1 MNYKNILITGG
12 AGFVGS
18 NFAIGLKSQY
28 PDITVTALDSL
39 KRRGSELSLTRLKE
53 HGVHFL
59 HADIRN
65 AEDLA
70 FDEEIEVIIECSA
83 EPSVLAGYGANPLYM
98 LQTNLVGTINC
109 LELARAKGADF
120 IFLSTSRVYPY
131 EKINSIPYHGA
142 ETRLVWDAKQ
152 NVPGWSTAGI
162 DIDFSLDGA
171 KTLYGATKL
180 ASELLITEYMHL
192 YNIHCII
199 NRCGVIAG
207 PWQFGKVDQG
217 VFTFWMM
224 SHVFKRPLTYIGY
237 GGSGKQVRDL
247 LHIEDLFHLIDLQLN
262 DMDKGSGKIYN
273 VGGGNEISLSLLEC
287 TQICKE
293 ITGNKIA
300 IESETKEREGDVA
313 IYITDNRRV
322 HEDYGWQP
330 RKDAQTVLLDIYNW
344 IRAYGDR
351 LWQLN

>member
-18 NFAIGLKSQY
+18 NLAIGLKSQY
-28 PDITVTALDSL
+28 PDIKVTALDSL
-39 KRRGSELSLTRLKE
+39 KRRGSELNLDRLKE

-65 AEDLA
+65 PEDLA
-70 FDEEIEVIIECSA
+70 FADEVEVIIECSA
-83 EPSVLAGYGANPLYM
+83 EPSVLAGYGSNPLYM

-109 LELARAKGADF
+109 LELARVKGADF

-131 EKINSIPYHGA
+131 EEINKIKYREA
-142 ETRLVWDAKQ
+142 ETRFLWELNQAL
-152 NVPGWSTAGI
+152 PGWSPAGI
-162 DIDFSLDGA
+162 DVGFPLDGPR
-171 KTLYGATKL
+171 TLYGATKL
-180 ASELLITEYMHL
+180 ASELLIMEYENL
-192 YNIHCII
+192 YNIQAII

-217 VFTFWMM
+217 VFSFWVMA
-224 SHVFKRPLTYIGY
+224 HVFRRPLTYIGY

-247 LHIEDLFHLIDLQLN
+247 LHIEDLCHLIDLQLN
-262 DMDKGSGKIYN
+262 DMGKGSGKIYN
-273 VGGGNEISLSLLEC
+273 IGGGKDVSLSLLEC

-293 ITGNKIA
+293 ITGNEIA
-300 IESETKEREGDVA
+300 IENETKEREGDVA

-330 RKDAQTVLLDIYNW
+330 RKDAKTILQDIYNW
-344 IRAYGDR
+344 TRAYGDR